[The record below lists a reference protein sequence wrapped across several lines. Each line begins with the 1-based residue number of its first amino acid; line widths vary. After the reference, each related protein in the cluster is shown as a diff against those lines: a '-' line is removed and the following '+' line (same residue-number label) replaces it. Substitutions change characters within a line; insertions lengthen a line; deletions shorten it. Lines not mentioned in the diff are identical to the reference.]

1 MTAKKMADIFFGKFS
16 KLIEPQITIARLND
30 KIEEHTLPEK
40 NASISSNKTLI
51 YLIIVISLAIS
62 GYYFLA

>member
-1 MTAKKMADIFFGKFS
+1 MADIFFGKFS

-40 NASISSNKTLI
+40 NASISLNKTLI
-51 YLIIVISLAIS
+51 YLIIVISIAIS